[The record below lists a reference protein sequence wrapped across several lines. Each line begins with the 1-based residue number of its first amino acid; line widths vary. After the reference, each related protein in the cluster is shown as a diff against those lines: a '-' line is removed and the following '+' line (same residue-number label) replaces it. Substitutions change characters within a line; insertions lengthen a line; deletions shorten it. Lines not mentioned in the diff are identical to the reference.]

1 MNRTARL
8 TLLSIAALA
17 ALLAVV
23 WAMPFGA
30 APSAQAV
37 EGPSITVNKVCTP
50 EATVGGFVRYNFT
63 ITNNGSVPVDI
74 DSVIDDHLGDI
85 TSQFST
91 THLDPTQSTGIA
103 IYYPTVLES
112 DPRPLINTVDVSGH
126 AGATPVSAQDTCRV
140 DVPHL
145 SITKRAT
152 FNDGTTTF
160 TFVITNDGSVLLRRF
175 LVTDTLLGDIT
186 LSFPLDIAVGESV
199 TVEITVPRIECNNE
213 VTATY
218 QSVPRASLVTN
229 TARCGEGGGPDFTVA
244 KECSPKT
251 GTVGDPINI
260 KVTVTNIGTTPLT
273 NVTVTDDP
281 PVTLTLISGDDVNGI
296 LDPGEAWVYT
306 GSYNPGTAGSF
317 TDQATATATAPD
329 GTVIVRVSNEE
340 TCQRESPPDG
350 SRLTPTNT
358 DCQDFRD
365 GTATDLTAAAYG
377 VRQKKINEVNPG
389 VFFYYTPVTI
399 ASTAGI
405 ADQVKIEQSRT
416 ALAQFSIK
424 FLRVWDPK
432 APPNDCSQLFTVA
445 ACVGLKECT
454 FEVGQTGSFIVQVQY
469 DSQSIKGTNVC
480 PDAFSGLN
488 LPTSTHTFSTKVAG
502 ALTTSDSLQVAPKA
516 GSTC

>member
-251 GTVGDPINI
+251 GT
-260 KVTVTNIGTTPLT
+260 
-273 NVTVTDDP
+273 
-281 PVTLTLISGDDVNGI
+281 
-296 LDPGEAWVYT
+296 
-306 GSYNPGTAGSF
+306 AGSF

-329 GTVIVRVSNEE
+329 CTVIVRVSNEE

-377 VRQKKINEVNPG
+377 VRQKKINEGNPG

-424 FLRVWDPK
+424 FLRVWNPK

-480 PDAFSGLN
+480 PDAFSGIN